1 MEHTDLQAGLRDLN
15 ESLGRMRSLRA
26 WAQLKEHEARADQ
39 PPSFQIYDP
48 TPTDLKNEYSHFL
61 STSNQVRRLLHRHG
75 ASLPAPVRSSLLR
88 RLTEFERQARQFN
101 LPERWP
107 R

>member
-15 ESLGRMRSLRA
+15 ESLGRMRTLRA
-26 WAQLKEHEARADQ
+26 WAQLKEDEARPHQ

-48 TPTDLKNEYSHFL
+48 TATDLKNEYSHFL
-61 STSNQVRRLLHRHG
+61 STFNQVRRLLREH
-75 ASLPAPVRSSLLR
+75 ATPLSAPVRETLLR
-88 RLTEFERQARQFN
+88 RLTALERQVRQFN